1 LTQEENNFLPYDF
14 AEKVVYEAIMEMEK
28 NKASGPYGFPTE
40 FYQKIRQI
48 LNMT

>member
-1 LTQEENNFLPYDF
+1 
-14 AEKVVYEAIMEMEK
+14 MEMEK

-48 LNMT
+48 LNMTWWISLLNSNKSN